1 MKKKQKS
8 SILLGFFWFLSICK
22 LIIDDFYRKMLKN
35 LKINFKKNSEVFSLI
50 ILILFASIL
59 TTYLNLKK
67 NYDEEKYNNFIDN
80 VYLKKTLNHL
90 VNNLEP
96 KIKKIKHKINSGE
109 TFDKILESYSIEK
122 KEIQKIKKSLQKKI
136 NLNKLNT
143 RQIIQFNLDKTNNK
157 IIEFTYQISST
168 QKIFLKRDIQEDKF
182 DEKIL
187 TIKLDKKIVY
197 EENIISESLYKAAVN
212 KKIPANTIIEFARI
226 YGFQV
231 DFQRDIRKEDKF
243 QIMYEI
249 FQNEKKEIIETG
261 EILFA
266 NLKLSGQDNS
276 LYYFDELGSEGHY
289 DRNGKSIQ
297 KALMKTP
304 INGARLSSPFGM
316 RKHPIDGFNKMHRG
330 TDFAAPMGTPIM
342 ASGDGVIKKAGWC
355 GGGGNCVKIK
365 HNSTYQTVY
374 AHMSKFARG
383 IKPGVRVKQGQTIGY
398 VGSTGKST
406 GPHLH
411 YEVIVNGKKVNSQKL
426 KLPSGKILKGKE
438 RKLFETKKIKLD
450 ILKSEKILGID

>member
-1 MKKKQKS
+1 M
-8 SILLGFFWFLSICK
+8 I
-22 LIIDDFYRKMLKN
+22 KN
-35 LKINFKKNSEVFSLI
+35 LKTKIKKKIEIIGLI
-50 ILILFASIL
+50 FLILITTFL
-59 TTYLNLKK
+59 TSYHNFNNKIKSETYNS
-67 NYDEEKYNNFIDN
+67 FIDN
-80 VYLKKTLNHL
+80 IYLKKTLIY
-90 VNNLEP
+90 VIDNLEP
-96 KIKKIKHKINSGE
+96 KYKKIKHNIKSGE
-109 TFDKILESYSIEK
+109 TFDKVLERYSINK
-122 KEIQKIKKSLQKKI
+122 SEINKIKNSLKKKTNI
-136 NLNKLNT
+136 NKLNT
-143 RQIIQFNLDKTNNK
+143 KQLIQFRLDKTNNK
-157 IIEFTYQISST
+157 IVEFSYQISNT
-168 QKIFLKRDIQEDKF
+168 QKILLKRNIKNDNFEETI
-182 DEKIL
+182 I
-187 TIKLDKKIVY
+187 TIKLNKEIAYK
-197 EENIISESLYKAAVN
+197 ENLILQSLYKAAADEN
-212 KKIPANTIIEFARI
+212 IPANIIIDFARI

-231 DFQRDIRKEDKF
+231 DFQRDIRKQDKF

-249 FQNEKKEIIETG
+249 YFNEKNEIIETG

-266 NLKLSGQDNS
+266 NLKLSGKDNS
-276 LYYFDELGSEGHY
+276 LYYFDTEGSEGHY
-289 DRNGKSIQ
+289 DKNGKSVK

-355 GGGGNCVKIK
+355 GGGGNCIKIR

-383 IKPGVRVKQGQTIGY
+383 IKTGVRVKQGQTIGY

-450 ILKSEKILGID
+450 VLKSEKIIGLN

>member
-1 MKKKQKS
+1 
-8 SILLGFFWFLSICK
+8 
-22 LIIDDFYRKMLKN
+22 MLKI
-35 LKINFKKNSEVFSLI
+35 LKNKIRKNIQIFGLIFLIAITVVLTSYFNFKKNNNI
-50 ILILFASIL
+50 QA
-59 TTYLNLKK
+59 
-67 NYDEEKYNNFIDN
+67 YNNFIDN
-80 VYLKKTLNHL
+80 VYFKKTLSHL
-90 VNNLEP
+90 VDNLEA
-96 KIKKIKHKINSGE
+96 KYKKIKHKIKSGE

-122 KEIQKIKKSLQKKI
+122 SEILKIKNSLKDKV

-143 RQIIQFNLDKTNNK
+143 KQIIQFNLDKTNNK
-157 IIEFTYQISST
+157 ISEFVYQTSNT
-168 QKIFLKRDIQEDKF
+168 QKIFLKRNIESDKF
-182 DEKIL
+182 KEEIL
-187 TIKLDKKIVY
+187 SIKLDKKIVY
-197 EENIISESLYKAAVN
+197 NENIILQSLYKAATDEN
-212 KKIPANTIIEFARI
+212 IPANTIIEFARI

-231 DFQRDIRKEDKF
+231 DFQRDIRKQDKF

-249 FQNEKKEIIETG
+249 FLNEKNEIVETG

-276 LYYFDELGSEGHY
+276 LYYFDKDGSEGHY
-289 DRNGKSIQ
+289 DKNGKSVK

-342 ASGDGVIKKAGWC
+342 ASGDGVVKKAGWC

-365 HNSTYQTVY
+365 HNSTYQTIY

-383 IKPGVRVKQGQTIGY
+383 IKTGVRVKQGQTIGY

-438 RKLFETKKIKLD
+438 RKNFETKKIKLD
-450 ILKSEKILGID
+450 VLKSEKIIGIN

>member
-1 MKKKQKS
+1 
-8 SILLGFFWFLSICK
+8 
-22 LIIDDFYRKMLKN
+22 MLKN
-35 LKINFKKNSEVFSLI
+35 LKTKIKQNVEIFSLVLLILLTVISTSYYNHTKNRINNTYNALTDNIYFKKTF
-50 ILILFASIL
+50 
-59 TTYLNLKK
+59 
-67 NYDEEKYNNFIDN
+67 
-80 VYLKKTLNHL
+80 NHL
-90 VNNLEP
+90 VENLKP
-96 KIKKIKHKINSGE
+96 KYKKIKHKIKPGE
-109 TFDKILESYSIEK
+109 TFDKILESYLIEK
-122 KEIQKIKKSLQKKI
+122 TEIVKIKKSLQKKT

-143 RQIIQFNLDKTNNK
+143 RQIIQFTLDKTNNK
-157 IIEFTYQISST
+157 IKEFSFQISNT
-168 QKIFLKRDIQEDKF
+168 QKINLTRDITNDLFNER
-182 DEKIL
+182 IL
-187 TIKLDKKIVY
+187 SIKLNKNIIYK
-197 EENIISESLYKAAVN
+197 ENIILQSLYKAAN
-212 KKIPANTIIEFARI
+212 DENIPANIIIEFAGI

-231 DFQRDIRKEDKF
+231 DFQRDIRKQDKF
-243 QIMYEI
+243 QIMYEL
-249 FQNEKKEIIETG
+249 FLNDKNEIVETG

-266 NLKLSGQDNS
+266 NLKLSGKDNS
-276 LYYFDELGSEGHY
+276 LYYFDTEGSEGHY
-289 DRNGKSIQ
+289 DKNGKSVK

-342 ASGDGVIKKAGWC
+342 ASGDGVVKKAGWC
-355 GGGGNCVKIK
+355 GGGGNCIKIR

-383 IKPGVRVKQGQTIGY
+383 IKTGVRVKQGQTIGY

-450 ILKSEKILGID
+450 VLKSEKIIGLN

>member
-1 MKKKQKS
+1 M
-8 SILLGFFWFLSICK
+8 LCK
-22 LIIDDFYRKMLKN
+22 LIIEILQISMIKILKN
-35 LKINFKKNSEVFSLI
+35 KIKKNIEIFGLVFLILI
-50 ILILFASIL
+50 IAIS
-59 TTYLNLKK
+59 TSYYNLKK
-67 NYDEEKYNNFIDN
+67 KTNFESYNKIFDN
-80 VYLKKTLNHL
+80 VYLKKTLEHI
-90 VNNLEP
+90 VDNLDP
-96 KIKKIKHKINSGE
+96 KFKKIKHKINSGE
-109 TFDKILESYSIEK
+109 TFDKILENYLIDK
-122 KEIQKIKKSLQKKI
+122 KEIKKIKTSLQKKVD
-136 NLNKLNT
+136 LNKLNT
-143 RQIIQFNLDKTNNK
+143 KQIIQFKIDRANNK
-157 IIEFTYQISST
+157 ITEFTFQISNT
-168 QKIFLKRDIQEDKF
+168 QKIFLERNLENDKF
-182 DEKIL
+182 KEEIL
-187 TIKLDKKIVY
+187 LIKLDKNIVY
-197 EENIISESLYKAAVN
+197 KENVITKSLYKSASN
-212 KKIPANTIIEFARI
+212 EDIPANIIIEFARI

-231 DFQRDIRKEDKF
+231 DFQRDIKIQDKF
-243 QIMYEI
+243 QVMYEI
-249 FQNEKKEIIETG
+249 FFNENKEMVETG

-276 LYYFDELGSEGHY
+276 LYYFDKDGSEGHY
-289 DRNGKSIQ
+289 DQNGKSVK

-316 RKHPIDGFNKMHRG
+316 RKHPIDGYNKMHRG

-365 HNSTYQTVY
+365 HNSTYETVY

-383 IKPGVRVKQGQTIGY
+383 IKSGVRVKQGQTIGY

-426 KLPSGKILKGKE
+426 KLPSGKILKGEE

-450 ILKSEKILGID
+450 VLKSEKILGIN